1 MKHFKQKLKRFSLTN
16 LKATLLFSTLFGAT
30 IVNAQTESDTL
41 APPGFFDP
49 CTWRTWDIWADG
61 VNGNTCVYAGDVSTL
76 TFDTPT
82 LSGDAHLTI
91 KEGQY
96 LGVMKLG
103 KPDSKSFTSTYPSI
117 YRSGIDFNSS
127 QVGSFTG
134 NASVW
139 WNPNIISPSSTVIE
153 YHFWTG
159 NFGKPCEHYRG
170 ITAVVY
176 PSAFKNFQSSNFSI
190 TTNYNNS
197 TAKCDWQTFGFN
209 LSSTVYKGNY
219 ESIYIDWSMPSGWSL
234 APGETTGGWGKTN
247 FYATPN
253 SKTKGY
259 VPNGLITATLK
270 NYCGQQI
277 GKIEYYITGTQPILV
292 SNMPTDINMCG
303 GSGGT
308 TTITPQILGG
318 KTPYTYTW
326 DGVWPI
332 CASCSTQTI
341 KEKDLYYNESKVN
354 FTVTDANGCTKTQ
367 SSLIHKKGSSTW
379 QASLPYTGTNTE
391 PNDVSSEIEVDSKGN
406 PIFIGGEN
414 KIQTYV
420 WNNGASK
427 WELKTFKN
435 IDNSAIDADLSA
447 TNDIAIDNLDV
458 VYFIKTGGK
467 FVHKITSITT
477 FPAVAVKAYG
487 LPATDNST
495 IKKIYYANQRLFFI
509 NSLGQVGYFT
519 GLNSVKYLGVTLASA
534 NGSICLDSYGFYYV
548 ASTSNSFSYYNIQYA
563 TKSATALQAN
573 PLSYIQGDNF
583 GRVFFV
589 NSTDEI
595 SFVTGNTNAQYPAFT
610 PTVTY
615 GTWNEAGPYFSVNP
629 ATGVVYSVGVGG
641 LLKQVYLEAETGQ
654 WKSLDFM
661 ATVSYDLSALSPQYV
676 KFRYP
681 NVFFKDGADNKLKMA
696 YFYVTDCNPA
706 VIRKAENTH
715 NLEAG
720 LNIDTTFNQNELLVS
735 LYPNPNNGVFNIS
748 ISAIESDAKVEIHNT
763 FGEIVATLPLQI
775 GNNTIDLQHLQKGL
789 FIAQIVVDQKIT
801 TKKVIIK

>member
-16 LKATLLFSTLFGAT
+16 LKATLLISSLFGAT
-30 IVNAQTESDTL
+30 IVNAQTETDTL
-41 APPGFFDP
+41 AQPKFWDP

-61 VNGNTCVYAGDVSTL
+61 VNGTTCVYAGDVSKL

-91 KEGQY
+91 KEGKY

-103 KPDSKSFTSTYPSI
+103 ENNKDFYGVTYPSGLP
-117 YRSGIDFNSS
+117 SGIDFNSRE
-127 QVGSFTG
+127 VGAFTG
-134 NASVW
+134 NAEVW

-170 ITAVVY
+170 VTAYVY
-176 PSAFKNFQSSNFSI
+176 PKAFKNIQSSNFSI

-209 LSSTVYKGNY
+209 LTSTVYKGNY

-234 APGETTGGWGKTN
+234 APGETNGGWGKTN

-292 SNMPTDINMCG
+292 SNMPADINMCG

-308 TTITPQILGG
+308 TTINPQILGG
-318 KTPYTYTW
+318 KAPYTYTW

-332 CASCSTQTI
+332 CATCSTQTI
-341 KEKDLYYNESKVN
+341 KEKDLYSNESKIN
-354 FTVTDANGCTKTQ
+354 FTVTDANGCNKTQ

-379 QASLPYTGTNTE
+379 QASLPYTGTNTT
-391 PNDVSSEIEVDSKGN
+391 PNNVSSEIEVDSKGN
-406 PIFIGGEN
+406 PIFIDGN
-414 KIQTYV
+414 KIQTYR
-420 WNNGASK
+420 WNSAASK
-427 WELKTFKN
+427 WELKELKGSTTQPSDFF
-435 IDNSAIDADLSA
+435 AE
-447 TNDIAIDNLDV
+447 NDIAIDNLDV
-458 VYFIKTGGK
+458 IYLIKIGGK
-467 FVHKITSITT
+467 QVNKIPDLFASQQTVS
-477 FPAVAVKAYG
+477 KAYG
-487 LPATDNST
+487 LPATDPST

-519 GLNSVKYLGVTLASA
+519 GVNTVKYLGVTLASV

-548 ASTSNSFSYYNIQYA
+548 SSTSNSFSYYNMQYA
-563 TKSATALQAN
+563 TKTATAIQAN

-589 NSTDEI
+589 NSSDEI

-629 ATGVVYSVGVGG
+629 ASGVVYSVGVGG
-641 LLKQVYLEAETGQ
+641 LLKQVYLEAETGY

-681 NVFFKDGADNKLKMA
+681 NVFFKDSDNKLKMA
-696 YFYVTDCNPA
+696 YFYVTDCTPA
-706 VIRKAENTH
+706 VIRKAENTN

-720 LNIDTTFNQNELLVS
+720 LNIDTTFNQNELQVS

-748 ISAIESDAKVEIHNT
+748 ISSIDADANVEILNT
-763 FGEIVATLPLQI
+763 FGENVATLPLQI
-775 GNNTIDLQHLQKGL
+775 GNNTIDLQHLPKGL
-789 FIAQIVVDQKIT
+789 FIAQIVVGQKIT
-801 TKKVIIK
+801 TQKVIIK